1 MAVNRTYFGII
12 TVLLCAVSVFT
23 AAAQKPVPA
32 KPAPTPKDK
41 EEKEELWTPPK
52 TPREPRY
59 PTRYPSESDQ
69 TTEKFIAVDPNVSV
83 KLCVSEGNLKING
96 WERNEVRVFV
106 RSGRLPGFK
115 VLEKDHKSGKAN
127 WLMVTNMR
135 PEGARPGPMSECL
148 AGEEIEMDVPMGSA
162 LSLTGRAANT
172 VIDSVQKVAVKTAD
186 GHISLKSIPG
196 GISAS
201 TYQGNLEVVNSGGAI
216 ALETTTGNITAFD
229 VTPGQIGDLFRA
241 KSNGGNV
248 SLQQVDH
255 RQIEASSITGSVNF
269 NGKFLP
275 GGLYNFKTSNGAI
288 RMQIPVKSSATIKAS
303 YGFGAFNSEIPLKFV
318 YQNVTDGGKNFQAM
332 IGSGDANINITT
344 NTGVINIKRL

>member
-1 MAVNRTYFGII
+1 MI
-12 TVLLCAVSVFT
+12 T
-23 AAAQKPVPA
+23 AAAQKPAPG
-32 KPAPTPKDK
+32 KPAPTPKTK
-41 EEKEELWTPPK
+41 ETKEKEAKEKEDAWAFPSTPKP
-52 TPREPRY
+52 
-59 PTRYPSESDQ
+59 PTRYPRSYEAEQ
-69 TTEKFIAVDPNVSV
+69 TTEKFIAVDPNVSIKMCVTDSNV
-83 KLCVSEGNLKING
+83 KVNG

-127 WLMVTNMR
+127 WLLVTNIR

-148 AGEEIEMDVPMGSA
+148 TGEEIELDVPMGSG

-172 VIDSVQKVAVKTAD
+172 VIDSINKVSVKTAD

-196 GISAS
+196 GIAAS

-229 VTPGQIGDLFRA
+229 VNPGQIGDLFKA

-248 SLQQVDH
+248 SLQQVEH

-275 GGLYNFKTSNGAI
+275 GGLYNFKTSNGTI
-288 RMQIPVKSSATIKAS
+288 RMVIPLKTSATIKAN
-303 YGFGAFNSEIPLKFV
+303 YGFGSFNSEIPLKFIYV
-318 YQNVTDGGKNFQAM
+318 SKTEGGQNFQAL
-332 IGSGDANINITT
+332 IGTGEANINLTT
-344 NTGVINIKRL
+344 NTGVIAIKKL